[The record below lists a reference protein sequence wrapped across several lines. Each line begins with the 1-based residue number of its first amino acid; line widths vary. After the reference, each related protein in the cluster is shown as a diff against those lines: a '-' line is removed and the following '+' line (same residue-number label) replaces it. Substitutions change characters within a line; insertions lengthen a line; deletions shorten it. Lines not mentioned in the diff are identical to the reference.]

1 MVAHGWAA
9 PAPVDPERAT
19 GPEPLTRLVE
29 GLAVLP
35 GAEYVLALDVDG
47 ERVRGESGGAP
58 GPALAVLGWA
68 RRVADVCHERCHDLE
83 DLVLTTETA
92 FHLVRLVAP
101 ERDAGEP
108 VWVTVRIDRTRGNL
122 AWARRALAGLGAPV
136 AVPGPRAVTSGPE
149 SPAPLRPATSSRP
162 SEPFTSSR
170 PATSGTSPSM
180 PTLAERF
187 SAKPADPSPGGS
199 APVVLSPVG
208 SSPAGPAPAGPAPAG
223 PSSLVPVKRSSVARS
238 STAGEPAP
246 GRSWFTPSS
255 ASSPQP
261 EESPEASSS
270 STGAARLTSR
280 GPLRASA
287 ASPSSWFATSPDSGR
302 PPSRGAAATD
312 GPAAGPATGGFPAA
326 MPAPVGRSDEWPREL
341 PSPRRDAEAGTPS
354 QGDRGALDDS
364 GLPRRPRGSTVRGA
378 RRVGSPPTGT
388 DTAADEPSS
397 PRLPLTERQAV
408 WWSGRSERPDTPE
421 LGPPTGPNPVVS
433 GTVASAEAVVPAART
448 SAEDAPAPAVPAPR
462 EAGLFA
468 PVVVVPPPPSPV
480 PEDDTAEMPAPMPAP
495 VVTLESAAAPQDGS
509 ADTADPPETPSD
521 ETPSDE
527 TPSDEAEPDEA
538 ESDDAGSDEAGLPD
552 LPLRH
557 PGAHMPSGLSAT
569 PRNVPAVHPAAAVA
583 GTAAFNNEP
592 SVLRRLID
600 GLRRLS

>member
-1 MVAHGWAA
+1 MALVAHGWAA
-9 PAPVDPERAT
+9 PAPVDPERAI
-19 GPEPLTRLVE
+19 GPEPVTRLVA
-29 GLAVLP
+29 GLAALP

-68 RRVADVCHERCHDLE
+68 RRVADVCHERRHDLE
-83 DLVLTTETA
+83 DLVLTTDTA

-108 VWVTVRIDRTRGNL
+108 VWVTVRIDRARGNL
-122 AWARRALAGLGAPV
+122 AWSRRALAGLGAPV

-149 SPAPLRPATSSRP
+149 SPAPWRPATSSRP
-162 SEPFTSSR
+162 PEPFTPSP
-170 PATSGTSPSM
+170 PAASATSPSM

-187 SAKPADPSPGGS
+187 SAKPAGPSSGGS
-199 APVVLSPVG
+199 APVGPSPVG
-208 SSPAGPAPAGPAPAG
+208 SSSTGPAPAGPAPAK
-223 PSSLVPVKRSSVARS
+223 PSSLVPVKRSSVVRS

-261 EESPEASSS
+261 GESPEASSS
-270 STGAARLTSR
+270 SSGAARLTSR

-287 ASPSSWFATSPDSGR
+287 TSPSSWFATSPDSGR
-302 PPSRGAAATD
+302 SLSRGAAATY

-326 MPAPVGRSDEWPREL
+326 MPAPASRSDEGPREL

-354 QGDRGALDDS
+354 QG
-364 GLPRRPRGSTVRGA
+364 

-388 DTAADEPSS
+388 DTAADEPPS
-397 PRLPLTERQAV
+397 PRLPLTERRAV

-433 GTVASAEAVVPAART
+433 GTLVSAEAVVPAART
-448 SAEDAPAPAVPAPR
+448 SAGDAPAPAVPAPR

-495 VVTLESAAAPQDGS
+495 VVTLEPSTAPQEGS
-509 ADTADPPETPSD
+509 ADTTDPPETPSD
-521 ETPSDE
+521 ETASDE
-527 TPSDEAEPDEA
+527 TEPDEA
-538 ESDDAGSDEAGLPD
+538 ESDEAESDEAGLPD
-552 LPLRH
+552 LPRRD

-569 PRNVPAVHPAAAVA
+569 PRNVPAVHPAAAAA
-583 GTAAFNNEP
+583 GTAAFSNEP